1 MITTN
6 SMNNH
11 EVWITGMG
19 IVSAL
24 GAGVKAHLDAL
35 VNARTGLAP
44 HPFFEGKYTT
54 EFICGMVPHDAL
66 PYSIEE
72 IAATRANLL
81 LDIASREALGEA
93 KVYNGCSADIVVGT
107 TASNFHGATLYY
119 QQKRSGQTP
128 DTALVS
134 GFLPGAPADYIAQKN
149 RINGR
154 RTTLSSACAS
164 GTTAIG
170 HAFRMIRNGHASMV
184 CAGGVEALCP
194 FIVAGF
200 NSLRLLSKKTCR
212 PFDAARDGF
221 NPGEGVAMMV
231 LESAESATARGVKP
245 LAVVKGFGE
254 ALEAFHHTRS
264 NPDGSGIAVAIKKAL
279 TQASSEA
286 SAVDHVHLHGTA
298 TIFNDL
304 SEYNAMK
311 AVFGGQCGQVPVCS
325 TKSMTGHTLGAAGAV
340 AAVFAVLSLMHGIVP
355 ATLFNETLDP
365 QFKDLF
371 IVKSPLARELKCVVT
386 TSLGFGGEVA
396 SLLLGK
402 AE

>member
-1 MITTN
+1 
-6 SMNNH
+6 MNPH
-11 EVWITGMG
+11 DVWITGMG

-54 EFICGMVPHDAL
+54 EFICGMVPHDIL

-72 IAATRANLL
+72 SAATRANLL
-81 LDIASREALGEA
+81 LDIACREALGQA
-93 KVYNGCSADIVVGT
+93 KVHNGGRADIVVGT

-119 QQKRSGQTP
+119 QQKRSGEMP
-128 DTALVS
+128 DTGLLS
-134 GFLPGAPADYIAQKN
+134 GFLPGAPADYIAEKN
-149 RINGR
+149 KIHGKRA
-154 RTTLSSACAS
+154 TLSSACAS
-164 GTTAIG
+164 GATAIG
-170 HAFRMIRNGHASMV
+170 HAFRMLRNGHASMV
-184 CAGGVEALCP
+184 VAGGVEAICP

-212 PFDAARDGF
+212 PFDAGRDGF
-221 NPGEGVAMMV
+221 NPGEGAALMV
-231 LESAESATARGVKP
+231 LESASFAEARGVKP
-245 LAVVKGFGE
+245 LAVVQGFGE

-264 NPDGSGIAVAIKKAL
+264 NPDGSGIASAMTKAIL
-279 TQASSEA
+279 QASCEGA
-286 SAVDHVHLHGTA
+286 AIDHVHLHGTA

-311 AVFGGQCGQVPVCS
+311 TVFGEHCGKVPVCS

-371 IVKSPLARELKCVVT
+371 IVKSPLARELKRVVT

-396 SLLLGK
+396 SLLFGK
-402 AE
+402 GA

>member
-1 MITTN
+1 
-6 SMNNH
+6 MNPH
-11 EVWITGMG
+11 DVWITGIG

-24 GAGVKAHLDAL
+24 GAGAETHLDAIKHS
-35 VNARTGLAP
+35 RTGLAP
-44 HPFFEGKYTT
+44 HPFFEDKYKS

-72 IAATRANLL
+72 STAARANLL
-81 LDIASREALGEA
+81 LDIACREALGQA
-93 KVYNGCSADIVVGT
+93 GARDGCGADIVIGT
-107 TASNFHGATLYY
+107 TAGNFHGATLYY

-128 DTALVS
+128 DTGLVS
-134 GFLPGAPADYIAQKN
+134 GFLPGAPADYIAEKN
-149 RINGR
+149 RITGR

-164 GTTAIG
+164 GASAIG
-170 HAFRMIRNGHASMV
+170 HAFRAIRNGHASMI

-200 NSLRLLSKKTCR
+200 NSLRLLSKKPCR

-221 NPGEGVAMMV
+221 NPGEGAAMMV
-231 LESAESATARGVKP
+231 LESAESATARGAQP

-264 NPDGSGIAVAIKKAL
+264 NPDGSGIAAAMTKAIS
-279 TQASSEA
+279 QASCET

-298 TIFNDL
+298 TVFNDL
-304 SEYNAMK
+304 SEYNGMK
-311 AVFGGQCGQVPVCS
+311 TVFGGRCGQVPVCS
-325 TKSMTGHTLGAAGAV
+325 TKSMTGHTLGAAGAI
-340 AAVFAVLSLMHGIVP
+340 AAVFAVLSLRHGIVP
-355 ATLFNETLDP
+355 ATLFHETLDP
-365 QFKDLF
+365 QFKDFF
-371 IVKSPLARELKCVVT
+371 IVTSPLAKELKCVAT

-396 SLLLGK
+396 SLLLGR